1 MVEDARFEDAAKPIR
16 LMAQSVEDLT
26 VLSALLQDAVGKA
39 ADFAYLPKSRRFVF
53 VVNRYRWES
62 APQDSGPGERVQ
74 TGVTIENAMTV
85 RARGVQPGSQDAVE
99 ILDLAWAAGED
110 GTGAL
115 HILCSGGAEFA
126 IEAEALEVKLTDVTK
141 PWAAAARP
149 RHPGA

>member
-39 ADFAYLPKSRRFVF
+39 SDFAYLAKSRRFVF
-53 VVNRYRWES
+53 VVNRYRWEI
-62 APQDSGPGERVQ
+62 DSQRRGPGERVQ
-74 TGVTIENAMTV
+74 AGVTIENALKV
-85 RARGVQPGSQDAVE
+85 RSRGVKAGTDAPVN

-110 GTGAL
+110 GAGSL
-115 HILCSGGAEFA
+115 HILCAGGAEFA
-126 IEAEALEVKLTDVTK
+126 IEAEALEVKLSDVTK
-141 PWAAAARP
+141 PWSAAQRP